1 MDSTQ
6 NPGEGRANW
15 ERFGCASSN
24 PGAVP
29 LVHFDHIVEGQRYH
43 LRAVL
48 GSFSLLS
55 FILGPLTKAGLAV
68 VRVSGKDAFQAVKAM
83 TKSASPFPEMRKA
96 SLRSILDSQSKEL
109 IDRGL
114 VLCFQEGSR

>member
-1 MDSTQ
+1 MYRVLRWIPRRIQGKGVRIGSGLGARPQIPVLCRSFTSIT
-6 NPGEGRANW
+6 
-15 ERFGCASSN
+15 SSKDN
-24 PGAVP
+24 DTIYA
-29 LVHFDHIVEGQRYH
+29 LC
-43 LRAVL
+43 
-48 GSFSLLS
+48 
-55 FILGPLTKAGLAV
+55 
-68 VRVSGKDAFQAVKAM
+68 SGKDAFQAVKAM